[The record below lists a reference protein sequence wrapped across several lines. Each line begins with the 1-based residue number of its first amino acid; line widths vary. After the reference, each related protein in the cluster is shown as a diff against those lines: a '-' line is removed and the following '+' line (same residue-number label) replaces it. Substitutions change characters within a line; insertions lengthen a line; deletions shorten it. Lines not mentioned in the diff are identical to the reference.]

1 MRTIV
6 TTLVICFCAFAKAQ
20 SYTSYFTGNTTNV
33 TPTIP
38 YYGTCLM
45 GGATENDDAMRWFL
59 NAAGGG
65 DVLVLRATGSD
76 GYNDY
81 MYNQLNI
88 TLNSVETIVMHSP
101 AAAVDPY
108 VLQAVA
114 DAEAIWFAG
123 GDQWDYISYMKDTA
137 MEDALNLHLSSKV
150 IGGTSAGM
158 AILGDFYF
166 SAENGTITSAQA
178 LADPF
183 HPNLTVDT
191 GFLQHQA
198 GTVLPVTLFET
209 HFNNPDRKG
218 RLMAFLARN
227 PGLSAIALDEYV
239 GLTIEK
245 QSDMWGY
252 EHSVTRVYG
261 DYPAFQDHAYFL
273 HSFCNTSFGAPEV
286 LQPGQ
291 PLTWIDSQEAV
302 VVNIYPAFD
311 TAGGTD
317 ISFDGWNFAPSFAV
331 ASNGSFERWWV
342 DAGVLNTASN
352 PTGIE
357 CPLLAVNDETL
368 RTIAVVNPIRDRIEL
383 FGELNGQLPVR
394 LYSLEGSILL
404 DTTVDA
410 LTDFDATT
418 LATGVYLLQVDKT
431 TLRVVKR

>member
-1 MRTIV
+1 MRIIV
-6 TTLVICFCAFAKAQ
+6 TALVIVFCAFAKAQ

-33 TPTIP
+33 TPSIP

-81 MYNQLNI
+81 MYNQLNV

-101 AAAVDPY
+101 AAALDPY

-114 DAEAIWFAG
+114 NAEAIWFAG
-123 GDQWDYISYMKDTA
+123 GDQWDYISYIKDTA

-158 AILGDFYF
+158 AILGDYYF

-183 HPNLTVDT
+183 HPNLTVGTD
-191 GFLQHQA
+191 FLQHRA
-198 GTVLPVTLFET
+198 GTVLPMTLFET

-218 RLMAFLARN
+218 RLLAFLARN
-227 PGLSAIALDEYV
+227 PNVSALALDEYV

-245 QSDMWGY
+245 STGLDGY
-252 EHSVTRVYG
+252 QTSITRVYG
-261 DYPAFQDHAYFL
+261 DYPAFQDFAYFL
-273 HSFCNTSFGAPEV
+273 HAGCNTSFGSPEV

-291 PLTWIDSQEAV
+291 PLSWIDSQEAV
-302 VVNIYPAFD
+302 VVNKIPAFD
-311 TAGGTD
+311 SPGGTD
-317 ISFDGWNFAPSFAV
+317 IGFDGWNFANSPAV
-331 ASNGSFERWWV
+331 PAGSTFERWWV
-342 DAGVLNTASN
+342 DTGVLNTASN

-357 CPLLAVNDETL
+357 CPLLAVNDESL
-368 RTIAVVNPIRDRIEL
+368 QRISAANPIGDRIEL
-383 FGELNGQLPVR
+383 FGDLNGQLPVR
-394 LYSLEGSILL
+394 LYSLEGSILF
-404 DTTVDA
+404 DTTVDD
-410 LTDFDATT
+410 LFEFDVST
-418 LATGVYLLQVDKT
+418 LATGVYLLQVDDT
-431 TLRVVKR
+431 TLRVVKQ